1 MQMRID
7 DKNTGGIGPSELN
20 RAQATE
26 AAGRSGTGAA
36 QRKTTGDGLDLVD
49 LSNLAEQVSALGQN
63 SPEHISRL
71 DRLRSIVQ
79 AGQYQ
84 PDAEAISES
93 IIQEA
98 IDESPSPAVE

>member
-1 MQMRID
+1 MRID
-7 DKNTGGIGPSELN
+7 DKNTGGLGPSELS

-36 QRKTTGDGLDLVD
+36 RRSGGGDGTDLVN
-49 LSNLAEQVSALGQN
+49 LSSLAERVSALGQN
-63 SPEHISRL
+63 SPERQARL
-71 DRLRSIVQ
+71 DRLRSVVE

-98 IDESPSPAVE
+98 IGDSSPQAGQ